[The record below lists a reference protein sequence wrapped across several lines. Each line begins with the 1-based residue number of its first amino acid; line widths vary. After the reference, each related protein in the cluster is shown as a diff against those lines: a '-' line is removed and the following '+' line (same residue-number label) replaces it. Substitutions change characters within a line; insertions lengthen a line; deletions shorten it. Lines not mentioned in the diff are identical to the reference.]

1 MAIRENETPKEIF
14 SGKTPYL
21 WAFVGCVFCVAPMLR
36 AGMRHDWFL
45 HTQNASP
52 SFVDII
58 GSLFCVAFVI
68 SVMQKT
74 TSFLE
79 RSILIGII
87 AVCFLWFL
95 RILAAYGVSWLQFS
109 ESFAISTFIAV
120 AVTVLVGA
128 RAVQVM
134 SRKHV

>member
-1 MAIRENETPKEIF
+1 MAIRENETPREIF
-14 SGKTPYL
+14 SGKAPYL
-21 WAFVGCVFCVAPMLR
+21 WALVGCIFCVAPMLR

-52 SFVDII
+52 SFIDII
-58 GSLFCVAFVI
+58 GSLFCVAFMV

-95 RILAAYGVSWLQFS
+95 RILAAYGVSWLQFP

-120 AVTVLVGA
+120 AATVLVGA

-134 SRKHV
+134 SRKHM

>member
-1 MAIRENETPKEIF
+1 MAIRKNEAPKEIF
-14 SGKTPYL
+14 SEKTPYL
-21 WAFVGCVFCVAPMLR
+21 VAFVGCVFCVAPMVR
-36 AGMRHDWFL
+36 AGIRNNWFL
-45 HTQNASP
+45 HTPNASP

-58 GSLFCVAFVI
+58 GSLFCVAFLA

-74 TSFLE
+74 ANFLE

-120 AVTVLVGA
+120 TATILVGT
-128 RAVQVM
+128 RAVQVV
-134 SRKHV
+134 SRGHM

>member
-1 MAIRENETPKEIF
+1 MATRRNEVSKEIF
-14 SGKTPYL
+14 SGRGPYL
-21 WAFVGCVFCVAPMLR
+21 AAVVGCLICVIPMIR
-36 AGMRHDWFL
+36 AGIRKDWFL
-45 HTQNASP
+45 HTQNASA

-58 GSLFCVAFVI
+58 GSLFCVAFVV

-74 TSFLE
+74 TNFLE

-120 AVTVLVGA
+120 TVTVLVGI
-128 RAVQVM
+128 RVVQVM